1 MCIRDR
7 FFPSWKNAVSKSS
20 FTVGGKEYTVQSD
33 EDYLNPYVAG
43 VLSEAIPV
51 KAVNKDNK
59 SIEVQYITKNGSFI
73 TGYWTLPAKGNHVE
87 VRLSCRPATDGM
99 YSICLLYTSHSICLL
114 RLPTVGLP
122 RTRQTSSIG

>member
-1 MCIRDR
+1 MEDHKVFLITAEQSPVDNDK
-7 FFPSWKNAVSKSS
+7 FFPSWKNAVSKRT

-59 SIEVQYITKNGSFI
+59 TIEVQYITKNGSTV
-73 TGYWTLPAKGNHVE
+73 TGYWTLPV
-87 VRLSCRPATDGM
+87 LSSGYRRNVQYGAFSFPTCAPAE
-99 YSICLLYTSHSICLL
+99 YEQ
-114 RLPTVGLP
+114 PA
-122 RTRQTSSIG
+122 SSADVSV